1 MSNMVKFKPKQ
12 LRAIELLASQP
23 DMDLRKIAEESGVSH
38 PTLLRWR
45 QESAF
50 LEAVYDR
57 YMQLFG
63 GKLPGVLNSMI
74 RESRLGNVAAA
85 RLVMEAA
92 GKLVKRISVKVES
105 PFEKFI
111 NLENIQDAEV
121 VDVVSKME
129 ITEVLPERD
138 PINDKPKTR
147 ATKEKKKVAR
157 IKRAGLNPKISA
169 KRRAENRKK
178 SLASYYRS
186 KRAKKVGMPSLGR
199 LKGEEKRKWYEE
211 LEKRE
216 DKLNSTN

>member
-1 MSNMVKFKPKQ
+1 MSNTVKFKPKQ

-23 DMDLRKIAEESGVSH
+23 DMDLGEIAKESGISSF
-38 PTLLRWR
+38 TLLKWR

-63 GKLPGVLNSMI
+63 GKLPGVLNAMI

-147 ATKEKKKVAR
+147 VTKEKKKVAK
-157 IKRAGLNPKISA
+157 IKRSGLNPKISA

-178 SLASYYRS
+178 SFESYHRL
-186 KRAKKVGMPSLGR
+186 KRAKKVGMPPLGR

-216 DKLNSTN
+216 EELNSTN

>member
-1 MSNMVKFKPKQ
+1 
-12 LRAIELLASQP
+12 
-23 DMDLRKIAEESGVSH
+23 
-38 PTLLRWR
+38 
-45 QESAF
+45 
-50 LEAVYDR
+50 
-57 YMQLFG
+57 MQLFG